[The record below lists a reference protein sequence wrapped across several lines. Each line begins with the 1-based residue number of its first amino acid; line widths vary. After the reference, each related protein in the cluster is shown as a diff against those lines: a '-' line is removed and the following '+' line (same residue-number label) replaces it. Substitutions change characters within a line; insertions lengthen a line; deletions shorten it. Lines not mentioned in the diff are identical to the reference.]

1 MSGIT
6 PVVYSRLNARENQL
20 RFVQSSNFFVGNDET
35 ETYSELF
42 ERTMVFSLFLSN
54 NDLLFQNFNVIIGFP
69 TQKEQ

>member
-35 ETYSELF
+35 ETYLKEQWY
-42 ERTMVFSLFLSN
+42 FLSFYQTTIYCSKT
-54 NDLLFQNFNVIIGFP
+54 LMS
-69 TQKEQ
+69 